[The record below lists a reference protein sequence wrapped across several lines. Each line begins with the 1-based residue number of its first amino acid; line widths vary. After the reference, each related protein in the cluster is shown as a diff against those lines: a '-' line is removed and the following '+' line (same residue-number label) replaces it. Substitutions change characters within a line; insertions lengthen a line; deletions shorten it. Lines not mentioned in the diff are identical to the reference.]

1 MGKRFLVFLS
11 AAALVSSVFGCT
23 RVRTYSVEK
32 ERVDQ
37 NLAAGNMGYLSGTPS
52 ESEVNQPRKM
62 TRKTYVAEVEIGR
75 YKTAKKKTA
84 KPVVSEMAV
93 ETVQEPAS
101 EPIAEPT
108 AAELAASTDAAS
120 VTMYTVEPNDTLGK
134 ISQKVYGSAKKWKKI
149 FEANSD
155 HLKSPDK
162 IYAGQVLKIPQE

>member
-1 MGKRFLVFLS
+1 MTKSFLFVL
-11 AAALVSSVFGCT
+11 LVAFFASSVFGCT

-52 ESEVNQPRKM
+52 GSEVNQPRKM
-62 TRKTYVAEVEIGR
+62 TRKTYVTEVEIGR
-75 YKTAKKKTA
+75 YKTAKKKTS
-84 KPVVSEMAV
+84 KSVSSAMAV

-101 EPIAEPT
+101 EPIAELT
-108 AAELAASTDAAS
+108 AEEMAATSEAAA

-149 FEANSD
+149 FEANGD
-155 HLKSPDK
+155 QLKSPDK

>member
-1 MGKRFLVFLS
+1 MCKRFLLFLS

-52 ESEVNQPRKM
+52 ESEVNQPRKT
-62 TRKTYVAEVEIGR
+62 TRKTYVAEVEVGKYR
-75 YKTAKKKTA
+75 TPKKKTA
-84 KPVVSEMAV
+84 RPVASAMAV
-93 ETVQEPAS
+93 ETAQEPVS

-108 AAELAASTDAAS
+108 PEEMASTSEAAA